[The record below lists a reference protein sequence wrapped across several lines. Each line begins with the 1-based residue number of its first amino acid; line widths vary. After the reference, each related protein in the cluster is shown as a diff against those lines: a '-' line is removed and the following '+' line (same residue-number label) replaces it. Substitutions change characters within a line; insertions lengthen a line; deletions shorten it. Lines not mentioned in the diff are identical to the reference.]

1 MKCYNQFKNKNERER
16 KKTHENLAV
25 ARRHNGV
32 SLMPMRRIT
41 NVALTSVRRHSD
53 AARPLRN

>member
-1 MKCYNQFKNKNERER
+1 MRCYNHLKNKNERER

-25 ARRHNGV
+25 ARRHTGV

-41 NVALTSVRRHSD
+41 LHLSQAKLKYEQF
-53 AARPLRN
+53 

>member
-1 MKCYNQFKNKNERER
+1 MREKE

-25 ARRHNGV
+25 ARRHTGV

-41 NVALTSVRRHSD
+41 LH
-53 AARPLRN
+53 